1 MAITPITR
9 KEQFLSRAAGEGGV
23 ELDPITREEYYLNKI
38 AEGGGGGGGGGV
50 SSVNGKT
57 GTVVLTASDVGAA
70 AAETVVEVSG
80 STPTIEPA
88 ANAIYHCGELTSL
101 TISNPPAT
109 GKFWIW
115 FTSGATA
122 TVVTGID
129 NFTPEANKVYRISVE
144 NGYATY
150 DSWSVGGGT

>member
-1 MAITPITR
+1 MKNNKELVILAGRGSGGKPVTVDSELSQSSTNPVQNQAIYQALATKANIP
-9 KEQFLSRAAGEGGV
+9 
-23 ELDPITREEYYLNKI
+23 
-38 AEGGGGGGGGGV
+38 
-50 SSVNGKT
+50 
-57 GTVVLTASDVGAA
+57 TA
-70 AAETVVEVSG
+70 TTVSG
-80 STPTIEPA
+80 ATPTITPQDGY
-88 ANAIYHCGELTSL
+88 IYTCGELTSL

-129 NFTPEANKVYRISVE
+129 NFTPNANKVYRIFVE